1 MWLVVSNLSAFGNSG
16 GDYGGCGSGYDGR
29 QEPRVIDWVNGSEL
43 WQSGLTLMLGVFVRC
58 HPVARQFDGQGARG
72 KGLLGKCKTFES
84 RCL

>member
-43 WQSGLTLMLGVFVRC
+43 WQSGLTLMLGVFV
-58 HPVARQFDGQGARG
+58 PGNLMG
-72 KGLLGKCKTFES
+72 KGQRTSWEMQDI
-84 RCL
+84 